1 MNTSLLRIQQ
11 KVNRLQKG
19 MLRFRDKQGQLT
31 LHVKTTTNEDAS
43 LNCIITEK
51 PAMPKLINRE
61 VKFIQKSYY
70 DYVYIT
76 GTVASECQ
84 NGSRIVSIQ
93 ILKAYW
99 FVRRSTGNF
108 SWLKEKYAFESPV
121 FALQS

>member
-1 MNTSLLRIQQ
+1 MSTSLLRIQQ
-11 KVNRLQKG
+11 KINRLQKG
-19 MLRFRDKQGQLT
+19 CLRFRDKNNQLI

-43 LNCIITEK
+43 LNCIIADDA
-51 PAMPKLINRE
+51 AMPKLINRE

-99 FVRRSTGNF
+99 FVRRSTGSF

-121 FALQS
+121 FSTQS

>member
-11 KVNRLQKG
+11 KINRLQKG
-19 MLRFRDKQGQLT
+19 LLRFRDKNNQFT
-31 LHVKTTTNEDAS
+31 FHVKTTTNEDAS
-43 LNCIITEK
+43 LNCLVNEGSPIPQLVNK
-51 PAMPKLINRE
+51 E

-84 NGSRIVSIQ
+84 NGSHIISIQ

-121 FALQS
+121 FSAEA

>member
-1 MNTSLLRIQQ
+1 MQKGLLR
-11 KVNRLQKG
+11 
-19 MLRFRDKQGQLT
+19 FHDKNNQLT
-31 LHVKTTTNEDAS
+31 FHVKTSTNDDAS
-43 LNCIITEK
+43 LNCIISEESS
-51 PAMPKLINRE
+51 MPTLINKE

-76 GTVASECQ
+76 GTVASECK

-121 FALQS
+121 FEVQA

>member
-1 MNTSLLRIQQ
+1 MSTSLFRIQQ
-11 KVNRLQKG
+11 KINRMQKG
-19 MLRFRDKQGQLT
+19 CLRFRDKNNQLN

-43 LNCIITEK
+43 LNCIIAEYA
-51 PAMPKLINRE
+51 AMPELINRE

-76 GTVASECQ
+76 GTVAGECQ
-84 NGSRIVSIQ
+84 NESRIVSIH

-99 FVRRSTGNF
+99 FVRRSTGSF

-121 FALQS
+121 LSAQS